1 MPVAADPQYPIGR
14 FQPPDVISPA
24 QRNSAIL
31 SLAEMPE
38 LLRESVR
45 KLTQEQMN
53 TPYRDGGWT
62 VRQVVH
68 HVADSHSTALFRVKK
83 ALTEDW
89 PTVPGYSEKDFA
101 MLPDV
106 AAPAEW
112 SLELIESVHAR
123 WVMLLQALEEPQW
136 KRGFIHAE
144 RGRQSLDFVTLH
156 YSWHSRHH
164 VAHINHL
171 RVQQGW

>member
-1 MPVAADPQYPIGR
+1 MPISSDPRYPIGQ
-14 FQPPDVISPA
+14 FVPPHEISPVEL
-24 QRNSAIL
+24 RSAIL

-38 LLRESVR
+38 LLREAVR
-45 KLTQEQMN
+45 KLNTEQMN

-68 HVADSHSTALFRVKK
+68 HLADSHSTALFRLKK

-123 WVMLLQALEEPQW
+123 WVMLLQTLSEEQW

-144 RGRQSLDFVTLH
+144 RGRQVLDFVTLH
-156 YSWHSRHH
+156 YAWHSRHH

-171 RVQQGW
+171 RAKQGW